1 MFRSAVS
8 TFRSGECT
16 FRSGERTFRN
26 AEYKPNTVQR
36 YIKTGYYANIYTTV
50 FIHLPLFN
58 RQRLFSTYYSLYE
71 FRYNMLE
78 CVPEMKILAKPNYG
92 WLPLDAQRFNSI
104 LLNLQSRGLNVWDKD
119 FNRYLHSQKI
129 MILK

>member
-36 YIKTGYYANIYTTV
+36 YIKTEYYANIYTTV

-58 RQRLFSTYYSLYE
+58 RQRLFSTYYSLTRARAH
-71 FRYNMLE
+71 FVIFL
-78 CVPEMKILAKPNYG
+78 
-92 WLPLDAQRFNSI
+92 FSSI
-104 LLNLQSRGLNVWDKD
+104 TSITKYINHLISNELNVK
-119 FNRYLHSQKI
+119 Y
-129 MILK
+129 

>member
-26 AEYKPNTVQR
+26 AEYKANTVQR

-58 RQRLFSTYYSLYE
+58 TQRLCSTYCSLT
-71 FRYNMLE
+71 LE
-78 CVPEMKILAKPNYG
+78 RANSVIFHFLLSLLSLNILI
-92 WLPLDAQRFNSI
+92 I
-104 LLNLQSRGLNVWDKD
+104 LFTMS
-119 FNRYLHSQKI
+119 
-129 MILK
+129 

>member
-36 YIKTGYYANIYTTV
+36 YIKTEYYANIYTTI
-50 FIHLPLFN
+50 FIHLQLFN
-58 RQRLFSTYYSLYE
+58 RQRLFSTYYSLTRACAY
-71 FRYNMLE
+71 YNFSFSSITSIT
-78 CVPEMKILAKPNYG
+78 KYINILISNE
-92 WLPLDAQRFNSI
+92 LD
-104 LLNLQSRGLNVWDKD
+104 VK
-119 FNRYLHSQKI
+119 Y
-129 MILK
+129 

>member
-36 YIKTGYYANIYTTV
+36 YIKTEYYANIYTTI
-50 FIHLPLFN
+50 FIHLQLFN
-58 RQRLFSTYYSLYE
+58 RQCLFSTYYSLTRAYAY
-71 FRYNMLE
+71 YN
-78 CVPEMKILAKPNYG
+78 
-92 WLPLDAQRFNSI
+92 FSFSSI
-104 LLNLQSRGLNVWDKD
+104 TSITKYINHLITNELNVKK
-119 FNRYLHSQKI
+119 Q
-129 MILK
+129 

>member
-36 YIKTGYYANIYTTV
+36 YIKTGYYANIYTTI
-50 FIHLPLFN
+50 FIHLQLFN
-58 RQRLFSTYYSLYE
+58 RQRLFSTYYSHTRACAY
-71 FRYNMLE
+71 YN
-78 CVPEMKILAKPNYG
+78 
-92 WLPLDAQRFNSI
+92 FSFSSI
-104 LLNLQSRGLNVWDKD
+104 TSITKYINHLISNELNVK
-119 FNRYLHSQKI
+119 Y
-129 MILK
+129 